1 MKKLNQKKNDMTENN
16 IKDIE
21 QILGVTFSNKEYIQM
36 ALTHRSFLNEHKD
49 ENIGNN
55 ERLEFL
61 GDAVLE
67 LIISDY
73 LYKTY
78 PEYPEGDLTS
88 FRSATVRT
96 ESLAMAS
103 RELKVG
109 QFLRMSKGEED
120 SGGADKDYLLANTYE
135 SILGAIY
142 MDQGYEKAKEFVFK
156 TLVPKI
162 ENVVE
167 NRSDIDSKTRIQE
180 MIQSKFKVTPTYDVL
195 KEEGPDHDKKFV
207 VGIKINEKIIGEGE
221 GSSKQKAE
229 EDAATNGINFLLKQ
243 YSDLE

>member
-1 MKKLNQKKNDMTENN
+1 MKKLNQRRINMTKSKITDLE
-16 IKDIE
+16 K
-21 QILGVTFSNKEYIQM
+21 ILGITFGKKEYLQM
-36 ALTHRSFLNEHKD
+36 AVTHRSFLNEHK
-49 ENIGNN
+49 EETVGNN

-73 LYKTY
+73 LYQTY

-88 FRSATVRT
+88 FRSAIVRT
-96 ESLAMAS
+96 ESLADAS
-103 RELKVG
+103 RELNAG
-109 QFLRMSKGEED
+109 SFLRMSKGEEE

-135 SILGAIY
+135 SLLGAIY
-142 MDQGYEKAKEFVFK
+142 VDKGYKEAKDFVFR

-162 ENVVE
+162 EEIVE
-167 NRSDIDSKTRIQE
+167 SRSDIDSKTKIQE
-180 MIQSKFKVTPTYDVL
+180 IVQSKFKVTPTYDVI

-207 VGIKINEKIIGEGE
+207 VGVKINEKIVGKGK
-221 GSSKQKAE
+221 GPSKQKAE
-229 EDAATNGINFLLKQ
+229 EDAATNGIKFLLKK